1 MEVAT
6 WMDRI
11 AGTFLK
17 EARPFTNKRDINWRT
32 VKIFS
37 GVTIGVALL
46 VILLLP
52 NTAPERDSFSERG
65 EASSGVR
72 VPFHTDPTQDALV
85 QLQGSGAVAVP
96 GNLDHLYRSA
106 GSGGSGGPGARQ
118 NSSMILMRAGGD
130 SRTQLPPSSKILV
143 RLTEGLTLSGHA
155 LPVIGV
161 VEKDVA
167 HEDTLAIPQG
177 SKLLGDA
184 SFNDGAARASVNFRA
199 IIFPDGRQRAL
210 SALGMGLDGEA
221 GVGGNVGSNGVKNTV
236 GKVITRFVGAYAEG
250 SITRSET
257 GVSRGGAENG
267 LRQAIAETAKDQAND
282 FGEDLKKERRWIE
295 LSSLVRFHA
304 VLTDGFTFQDPGS
317 TR

>member
-1 MEVAT
+1 
-6 WMDRI
+6 
-11 AGTFLK
+11 
-17 EARPFTNKRDINWRT
+17 
-32 VKIFS
+32 
-37 GVTIGVALL
+37 
-46 VILLLP
+46 
-52 NTAPERDSFSERG
+52 
-65 EASSGVR
+65 
-72 VPFHTDPTQDALV
+72 
-85 QLQGSGAVAVP
+85 
-96 GNLDHLYRSA
+96 
-106 GSGGSGGPGARQ
+106 
-118 NSSMILMRAGGD
+118 MILMRAGGD

>member
-1 MEVAT
+1 MEVAA
-6 WMDRI
+6 WRDRI
-11 AGTFLK
+11 AGAFLK
-17 EARPFTNKRDINWRT
+17 EAQPFTNKRDINWRT
-32 VKIFS
+32 VKVFS
-37 GVTIGVALL
+37 GVTVGVALL

-52 NTAPERDSFSERG
+52 NAESEQSSFNERNT
-65 EASSGVR
+65 ASSAAKTTVYS
-72 VPFHTDPTQDALV
+72 DPTQDALV
-85 QLQGSGAVAVP
+85 QLQGSGSVIVP
-96 GNLDHLYRSA
+96 GSLDHLYRST
-106 GSGGSGGPGARQ
+106 GGGGSGGTSARQ

-130 SRTQLPPSSKILV
+130 SRTQLPPGSKIQV
-143 RLTEGLTLSGHA
+143 RLTEGLTLSGNA

-161 VEKDVA
+161 VQKDVI
-167 HEDTLAIPQG
+167 HQDVLAIPQG

-184 SFNDGAARASVNFRA
+184 SFNEESARATVNFRA
-199 IIFPDGRQRAL
+199 IIFPDGRQRAI

-221 GVGGNVGSNGVKNTV
+221 GVSGNVRSDGVKNTI

-250 SITRSET
+250 SITRSEM

-282 FGEDLKKERRWIE
+282 FGESLKKERRWIE
-295 LSSLVRFHA
+295 LSSQDRFFA